1 MEENTA
7 RDNTVK
13 LGQNG
18 GKRNALGRGLS
29 ALMAVTSVNV
39 KQHEEQTPEL
49 EQAIKSGELLFI
61 PLNELTPNPNQPR
74 KDFEASELQE
84 LSDSIL
90 QSGMLQPLV
99 VRKSNSGYEIV
110 AGERRFRAA
119 KMAGLRE
126 VPAILKELSNRDTL
140 ALGIVENVQRADL
153 NPIDEALAYQ
163 RLIEEFEESQNSVA
177 QLVGKDRASVAN
189 ALRLIKLPTQ
199 IKELLSAKKISA
211 GHGRAL
217 LALTDTREQLELA
230 QRIVSE
236 GLSVR
241 AIEKLVSEAKKGP
254 HEVSAKVLK
263 DRIKKTLTG
272 ETLERLQGELSER
285 FRRTLSTKVNVKL
298 ISAERG
304 EVTISFFSKDELES
318 LLERFENRA

>member
-1 MEENTA
+1 MEENA
-7 RDNTVK
+7 VK
-13 LGQNG
+13 LSPNG

-49 EQAIKSGELLFI
+49 EQAIKSGELLF
-61 PLNELTPNPNQPR
+61 LLLTEVTPNPNQPR
-74 KDFEASELQE
+74 KEFQADELKE
-84 LSDSIL
+84 LSDSIQ
-90 QSGMLQPLV
+90 QSGLLQPIV
-99 VRKSNSGYEIV
+99 VRKAAKGYEIV

-119 KMAGLRE
+119 KMAGLSE
-126 VPAILKELSNRDTL
+126 VPAIVKDLSNRDTL

-163 RLIEEFEESQNSVA
+163 KLIEEFEESQNSVA
-177 QLVGKDRASVAN
+177 QLVGKDRASIAN
-189 ALRLIKLPTQ
+189 SLRLIKLPSQ
-199 IKELLSAKKISA
+199 IKDLLSSKQISA

-217 LALTDTREQLELA
+217 LPLTDSRDQLELA
-230 QRIVSE
+230 KRIVSE

-241 AIEKLVSEAKKGP
+241 AVEKLVSDFKRGP
-254 HEVSAKVLK
+254 HEVSTKVLK

-318 LLERFENRA
+318 LLERFERT

>member
-1 MEENTA
+1 MEENTSPE
-7 RDNTVK
+7 NNSK
-13 LGQNG
+13 LGQSG

-49 EQAIKSGELLFI
+49 ELAIKSGELLFL
-61 PLNELTPNPNQPR
+61 PLSELTPNPNQPR
-74 KDFEASELQE
+74 KEFQNQELQE
-84 LSDSIL
+84 LADSIL
-90 QSGMLQPLV
+90 QSGLLQPLV
-99 VRKSNSGYEIV
+99 VRKSATGYEIV

-119 KMAGLRE
+119 KMAGLSE
-126 VPAILKELSNRDTL
+126 VPAIIKDLSNRDTL
-140 ALGIVENVQRADL
+140 AIGIVENVQRADL

-163 RLIEEFEESQNSVA
+163 KLIEEFQETQNSVA
-177 QLVGKDRASVAN
+177 QLVGKDRASIAN
-189 ALRLIKLPTQ
+189 SLRLIKLPVKV
-199 IKELLSAKKISA
+199 KELVSAQKITA
-211 GHGRAL
+211 GHARAL
-217 LALTDTREQLELA
+217 LALIDSREQIELA
-230 QRIVSE
+230 ERIVQE

-241 AIEKLVSEAKKGP
+241 AVEKLVSETKKGP
-254 HEVSAKVLK
+254 HEISGKLLK

-318 LLERFENRA
+318 LLERFER